1 MAAQQPPVLANN
13 QRLSIEFVVKPTED
27 LFLEGSLRRLPRVT
41 RGANMFSWMSVDAVC
56 VISLMTVQVKHT
68 HVKCRR
74 LKRFPASSVITLSTT
89 V

>member
-41 RGANMFSWMSVDAVC
+41 RGTNKYLWVGVDVVC
-56 VISLMTVQVKHT
+56 MIFLMIVQAKHT
-68 HVKCRR
+68 RVKCRR
-74 LKRFPASSVITLSTT
+74 LKLFPASFVITRSTM